1 MVDEAVEKCYGKICM
16 SLSMCLMSELSALDI
31 MISLS
36 LQGDNSYSG
45 VPLATRCEIFGFGT
59 ITCHIISLASIS
71 ESDS

>member
-45 VPLATRCEIFGFGT
+45 APLATRCEVFRLGT
-59 ITCHIISLASIS
+59 ITCHIISWALIAKFYC
-71 ESDS
+71 